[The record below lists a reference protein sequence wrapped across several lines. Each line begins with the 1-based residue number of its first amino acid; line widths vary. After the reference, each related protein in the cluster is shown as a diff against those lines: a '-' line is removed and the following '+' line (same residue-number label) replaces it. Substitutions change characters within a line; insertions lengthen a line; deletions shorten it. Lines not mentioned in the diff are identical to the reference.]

1 MLKLLSKFSFG
12 QHILREFC
20 QVESLLFEN
29 NQSNSSFQPNYFS
42 SFLLA
47 LSRETDLQ
55 KMLLR
60 RHPLHLI

>member
-12 QHILREFC
+12 QHLLREFC
-20 QVESLLFEN
+20 QVESLLFKE
-29 NQSNSSFQPNYFS
+29 SNSSFQPNYFS

-47 LSRETDLQ
+47 LSRGRGLR

-60 RHPLHLI
+60 KRPLLLI